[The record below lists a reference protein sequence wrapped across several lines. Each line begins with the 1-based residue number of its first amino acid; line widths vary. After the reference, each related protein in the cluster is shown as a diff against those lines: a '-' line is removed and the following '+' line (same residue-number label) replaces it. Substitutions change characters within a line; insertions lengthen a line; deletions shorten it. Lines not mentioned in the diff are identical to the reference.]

1 MNLVLGGAA
10 LVCFFGSLSVF
21 TPKVSWRDLTIYIRK
36 NKQEYLTFS
45 NKFRGRYLF
54 FWLLFFSVIYS

>member
-54 FWLLFFSVIYS
+54 FLAAFF